1 FRSSYI
7 GVNVSVPIYDGNQ
20 RKSRVDQAQYNVEKV
35 ENTITNVKQAIDFEQ
50 TATKESLKNA
60 LLNLDI
66 QERNV
71 ELAQK
76 VYNTTKLKFEQGLGS
91 SFEVLQ
97 SDQDFQTAQSNYFN
111 ALYNATIAK
120 IGYQYSLGRLK

>member
-1 FRSSYI
+1 MQQS
-7 GVNVSVPIYDGNQ
+7 Q
-20 RKSRVDQAQYNVEKV
+20 LNVEKIN
-35 ENTITNVKQAIDFEQ
+35 NTTDLAKQGIDLEQAI
-50 TATKESLKNA
+50 TKESLKNA

-71 ELAQK
+71 ELAQR
-76 VYNTTKLKFEQGLGS
+76 VYNTTKLKFEEGLGS

-120 IGYQYSLGRLK
+120 ISYQYSLGKL